1 VAEDSD
7 LDEWAVVTAA
17 LGLRASFQ
25 RCIEGYREPVPRLYV
40 VGISAVEFVNWAC
53 ALDELLWSTDTTYKN
68 RRDRNEY
75 GRLIPALQFVRDR
88 HMHQVV
94 VSSNLVF
101 TIGFSSDDS
110 VPPALSAAKIYWRP
124 VEEIREPTD
133 GLQNRRQNTPVY
145 QARRAAYVQH
155 LERREPPWALGHV
168 NNFLFDEVTALGIK
182 VPLITDVGLHF
193 VPADHNQAD
202 TA

>member
-1 VAEDSD
+1 
-7 LDEWAVVTAA
+7 VTAA

-25 RCIEGYREPVPRLYV
+25 RCIEGYRDPVPRLYV
-40 VGISAVEFVNWAC
+40 VGLSAVEFVNWAC

-68 RRDRNEY
+68 RRDQDEY

-94 VSSNLVF
+94 VSSNLAF
-101 TIGFSSDDS
+101 MIEFSSDDS
-110 VPPALSAAKIYWRP
+110 VPPALTAAKIYWRP

-133 GLQNRRQNTPVY
+133 GRQNTPVY

-155 LERREPPWALGHV
+155 LERREPPLALGHV
-168 NNFLFDEVTALGIK
+168 NNFLFDEVTARGIK

-193 VPADHNQAD
+193 VLADQNQAD

>member
-1 VAEDSD
+1 MAEASH

-25 RCIEGYREPVPRLYV
+25 RCIEGYRDPVPRLYV

-53 ALDELLWSTDTTYKN
+53 ALDERLWSTDTTYKN
-68 RRDRNEY
+68 RRDQDEY

-94 VSSNLVF
+94 VSSNLAF
-101 TIGFSSDDS
+101 MIEFSSDDS
-110 VPPALSAAKIYWRP
+110 VPPALTAAKIYWRP

-133 GLQNRRQNTPVY
+133 GRQNTPVY

-155 LERREPPWALGHV
+155 LERREPPLALGHV
-168 NNFLFDEVTALGIK
+168 NNFLFDEVTARGIK

-193 VPADHNQAD
+193 VLADQNQAD